1 MEAFGFIRQAPGTPD
16 DALVVGPAAQ
26 C

>member
-1 MEAFGFIRQAPGTPD
+1 MEAFGFIREAAGTPD
-16 DALVVGPAAQ
+16 DALVVGPARQ